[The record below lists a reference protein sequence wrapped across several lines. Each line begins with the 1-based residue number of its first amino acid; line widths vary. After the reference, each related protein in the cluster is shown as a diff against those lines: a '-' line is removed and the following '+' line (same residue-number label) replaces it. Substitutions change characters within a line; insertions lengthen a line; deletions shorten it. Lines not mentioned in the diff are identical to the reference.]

1 MVWKVLPMIEE
12 FMQNW
17 EETSAKPDYKVLK
30 SAIQT
35 GLQTMGKY
43 FGVATRSSAQI
54 MNLCTSFIQL

>member
-17 EETSAKPDYKVLK
+17 EETSAKPEYKVLH

-43 FGVATRSSAQI
+43 FGMATRSSAQI
-54 MNLCTSFIQL
+54 MNLCKSFIQ